1 MLHAALIGIEML
13 HIRMMPPSHGYV
25 KYLVYLKYFVR
36 QPLQNVWSFLS
47 AFILYSKNRRTS
59 GSELPHKVNVILETF
74 FFCIQFW

>member
-36 QPLQNVWSFLS
+36 QPLQNVWSFFLHL
-47 AFILYSKNRRTS
+47 F
-59 GSELPHKVNVILETF
+59 
-74 FFCIQFW
+74 